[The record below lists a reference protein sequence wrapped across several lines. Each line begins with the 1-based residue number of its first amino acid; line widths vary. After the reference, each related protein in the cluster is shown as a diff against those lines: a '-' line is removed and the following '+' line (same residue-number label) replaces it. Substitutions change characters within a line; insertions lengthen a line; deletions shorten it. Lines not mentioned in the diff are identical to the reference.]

1 MLINTKLQL
10 NNSPGFFIVFEGGD
24 GAGKS
29 TQVKQLT
36 EKLTKLKETVVIT
49 REPGGT
55 ELGKKIREILLD
67 QNEFEVSPR
76 MEALLFAADRSIN
89 MSQIIKP
96 ALEKGNVVIA
106 DRHIDSS
113 IAYQGVGRGL
123 GAQTIEEIS
132 RWATQEIVPDLT
144 VLLDV
149 DANTGQSRLETKDR
163 LDRESTDFH
172 TKVNQAFRDLAKA
185 NPDRYIVI
193 DATKPVEEI
202 SDLVFNAYKAK
213 RK

>member
-1 MLINTKLQL
+1 MTKSVS
-10 NNSPGFFIVFEGGD
+10 NHPGFFVVFEGGD

-36 EKLTKLKETVVIT
+36 EKLTKLNETVVKT
-49 REPGGT
+49 CEPGGT

-67 QNEFEVSPR
+67 QNEFEVTPR

-132 RWATQEIVPDLT
+132 RWAVQGIVPDLT

-149 DANTGQSRLETKDR
+149 DANTGQSRLQTKDR
-163 LDRESTDFH
+163 LDRESNDFH

-193 DATKPVEEI
+193 DAGKSVEEI

>member
-1 MLINTKLQL
+1 MTKSVS
-10 NNSPGFFIVFEGGD
+10 NHPGFFVVFEGGD

-36 EKLTKLKETVVIT
+36 EKLTKLNETVVLT

-96 ALEKGNVVIA
+96 ALDKGNVVIA

-132 RWATQEIVPDLT
+132 RWAVQGIVPDLT

-149 DANTGQSRLETKDR
+149 DANTGQSRLQTKDR

-193 DATKPVEEI
+193 DAAKPVEEI

>member
-1 MLINTKLQL
+1 VSNH
-10 NNSPGFFIVFEGGD
+10 PGFFVVFEGGD

-36 EKLTKLKETVVIT
+36 EKLTKLNETVVKT

-149 DANTGQSRLETKDR
+149 DANTGQSRLQTKDR

>member
-1 MLINTKLQL
+1 MTKSVS
-10 NNSPGFFIVFEGGD
+10 NHPGFFVVFEGGD

-36 EKLTKLKETVVIT
+36 EKLTKLNETVVLT

-76 MEALLFAADRSIN
+76 MEALLFAADRLIN

-123 GAQTIEEIS
+123 GAQTIEDIS
-132 RWATQEIVPDLT
+132 RWAVQGIVPDLT
-144 VLLDV
+144 ILLDV
-149 DANTGQSRLETKDR
+149 DANTGQSRLQTKDR
-163 LDRESTDFH
+163 LDGESTDFH
-172 TKVNQAFRDLAKA
+172 TKVNQAFRDLANA

-193 DATKPVEEI
+193 NAAKPVEEI
-202 SDLVFNAYKAK
+202 SDLVFIAYKAK

>member
-1 MLINTKLQL
+1 MKKSVS
-10 NNSPGFFIVFEGGD
+10 NSPGFFIVFEGGD

-29 TQVKQLT
+29 TQVK
-36 EKLTKLKETVVIT
+36 KLTQKLESINETIVLT

-67 QNEFEVSPR
+67 QDEFEVTPR

-89 MSQIIKP
+89 MSQNIKP
-96 ALEKGNVVIA
+96 ALEKGFVVIG

-123 GAQTIEEIS
+123 GAQTIEDIS
-132 RWATQEIVPDLT
+132 RWAVQGIVPDLT

-149 DANTGQSRLETKDR
+149 DANTGQSRLESKDR
-163 LDRESTDFH
+163 LDRESADFH

-185 NPDRYIVI
+185 NQH
-193 DATKPVEEI
+193 VE
-202 SDLVFNAYKAK
+202 
-213 RK
+213 

>member
-1 MLINTKLQL
+1 MTKSVS
-10 NNSPGFFIVFEGGD
+10 NHPGFFVVFEGGD

-149 DANTGQSRLETKDR
+149 DANTGQSRLQTKDR

-185 NPDRYIVI
+185 NPNRYIVI

>member
-1 MLINTKLQL
+1 MSNHR
-10 NNSPGFFIVFEGGD
+10 GFFVVFEGGD

-29 TQVKQLT
+29 TQVQ
-36 EKLTKLKETVVIT
+36 KLTQKLEPLNETVVLT

-67 QNEFEVSPR
+67 QDEFEVTPR

-89 MSQIIKP
+89 MSQNIKP

-123 GAQTIEEIS
+123 GADTIEDIS
-132 RWATQEIVPDLT
+132 RWAVQGIVPDLT

-149 DANTGQSRLETKDR
+149 DANTGQSRLESKDR
-163 LDRESTDFH
+163 LDRESAEFH
-172 TKVNQAFRDLAKA
+172 TKVNQAFRDLSKA
-185 NPDRYIVI
+185 DPDRYIVI
-193 DATKPVEEI
+193 DASKPIDEI
-202 SDLVFNAYKAK
+202 ADLVFNAFKAK

>member
-1 MLINTKLQL
+1 MKSASNQ
-10 NNSPGFFIVFEGGD
+10 PGFFVVFEGGD

-29 TQVKQLT
+29 TQVK
-36 EKLTKLKETVVIT
+36 KLTQKLEALNETVVLT

-67 QNEFEVSPR
+67 QDEFEVTPR

-89 MSQIIKP
+89 MSQNIKP
-96 ALEKGNVVIA
+96 TLEKGFVVIA

-113 IAYQGVGRGL
+113 IAYQGVGRDL
-123 GAQTIEEIS
+123 GADTIEDIS
-132 RWATQEIVPDLT
+132 RWAVQGIVPDLT

-149 DANTGQSRLETKDR
+149 DANTGQSRLESKDR
-163 LDRESTDFH
+163 LDRESAEFH
-172 TKVNQAFRDLAKA
+172 TKVNRAFRDLAKA

-193 DATKPVEEI
+193 DASKPIDEI
-202 SDLVFNAYKAK
+202 ADLVFNAFKAK

>member
-1 MLINTKLQL
+1 MMKSVSNH
-10 NNSPGFFIVFEGGD
+10 PGLFVVFEGGD

-29 TQVKQLT
+29 TQVK
-36 EKLTKLKETVVIT
+36 KLTQKLESLNETVVLT

-67 QNEFEVSPR
+67 QDEFEVTPR

-89 MSQIIKP
+89 MSQNIKP

-123 GAQTIEEIS
+123 GADTIEDIS
-132 RWATQEIVPDLT
+132 RWAVQGIVPDLT

-149 DANTGQSRLETKDR
+149 DANTGQSRLESKDR
-163 LDRESTDFH
+163 LDR
-172 TKVNQAFRDLAKA
+172 
-185 NPDRYIVI
+185 
-193 DATKPVEEI
+193 
-202 SDLVFNAYKAK
+202 
-213 RK
+213 

>member
-1 MLINTKLQL
+1 MTKSVS
-10 NNSPGFFIVFEGGD
+10 NHPGFFVVFEGGD

-36 EKLTKLKETVVIT
+36 EKLTKLNETVVKT

-149 DANTGQSRLETKDR
+149 DANTGQSRLQTKDR

>member
-1 MLINTKLQL
+1 MTKSVS
-10 NNSPGFFIVFEGGD
+10 NHPGFFVVFEGGD

-123 GAQTIEEIS
+123 GVQTIEEIS

-149 DANTGQSRLETKDR
+149 DANTGQSRLQTKDR

-193 DATKPVEEI
+193 DATKPVKEI

>member
-1 MLINTKLQL
+1 MKKSVS
-10 NNSPGFFIVFEGGD
+10 NSPGFFIVFEGGD

-29 TQVKQLT
+29 TQVK
-36 EKLTKLKETVVIT
+36 KLTQKLESLNETVVLT

-67 QNEFEVSPR
+67 QDEFEITPR

-89 MSQIIKP
+89 MSQNIKP
-96 ALEKGNVVIA
+96 ALEKGSVVIG

-123 GAQTIEEIS
+123 GAQTIEDIS
-132 RWATQEIVPDLT
+132 RWAVQGIVPDLT

-149 DANTGQSRLETKDR
+149 DANTGQSRLESKDR
-163 LDRESTDFH
+163 LDRESADFH
-172 TKVNQAFRDLAKA
+172 NKVNQAFRDLAKA
-185 NPDRYIVI
+185 NPERYIVI
-193 DATKPVEEI
+193 DAAKPVEEI
-202 SDLVFNAYKAK
+202 AELVFNAFKTK
-213 RK
+213 RNKVR

>member
-1 MLINTKLQL
+1 VSNH
-10 NNSPGFFIVFEGGD
+10 PGFFVVFEGGD

-149 DANTGQSRLETKDR
+149 DANTGQSRLQTKDR

-185 NPDRYIVI
+185 NPNRYIVI

>member
-1 MLINTKLQL
+1 MTKSVS
-10 NNSPGFFIVFEGGD
+10 NHPGFFVVFEGGD

-132 RWATQEIVPDLT
+132 RWATQEIIPDLT

-149 DANTGQSRLETKDR
+149 DANTGQSRLQTKDR

>member
-1 MLINTKLQL
+1 MKKSVS
-10 NNSPGFFIVFEGGD
+10 NSPGFFIVFEGGD

-29 TQVKQLT
+29 TQVK
-36 EKLTKLKETVVIT
+36 KLTQKLESINETVVLT

-67 QNEFEVSPR
+67 QDEFEVTPR

-89 MSQIIKP
+89 MSQNIKP
-96 ALEKGNVVIA
+96 ALEKGFVVIG

-123 GAQTIEEIS
+123 GAQTIEDIS
-132 RWATQEIVPDLT
+132 RWAVQGIVPDLT

-149 DANTGQSRLETKDR
+149 DANTGQSRLESKDR
-163 LDRESTDFH
+163 LDRESADFH
-172 TKVNQAFRDLAKA
+172 IKVNQAFRDLAKA

-193 DATKPVEEI
+193 DAAKPVEEI
-202 SDLVFNAYKAK
+202 AELVFNAFKAK

>member
-1 MLINTKLQL
+1 VSNH
-10 NNSPGFFIVFEGGD
+10 PGFFVVFEGGD

-132 RWATQEIVPDLT
+132 RWATQEIIPDLT

-149 DANTGQSRLETKDR
+149 DANTGQSRLQTKDR

-193 DATKPVEEI
+193 NATKPVEEI

>member
-1 MLINTKLQL
+1 MTKSVS
-10 NNSPGFFIVFEGGD
+10 NHPGFFVVFEGGD

-36 EKLTKLKETVVIT
+36 EKLTKLNETVVLT

-123 GAQTIEEIS
+123 GAQTIEDIS
-132 RWATQEIVPDLT
+132 RWAVQGIVPDLT

-149 DANTGQSRLETKDR
+149 DANTGQSRLQIKDR
-163 LDRESTDFH
+163 LDRESNDFH

-193 DATKPVEEI
+193 DAVKPVEEI
-202 SDLVFNAYKAK
+202 SDLVFNAFKAK

>member
-1 MLINTKLQL
+1 MTKSVS
-10 NNSPGFFIVFEGGD
+10 NYPGFFVVFEGGD

-29 TQVKQLT
+29 TQVQKLT
-36 EKLTKLKETVVIT
+36 EKLESLNETVVIT

-67 QNEFEVSPR
+67 QEEFEVTPR

-89 MSQIIKP
+89 MSQNIKP

-123 GAQTIEEIS
+123 GPQTIEEIS
-132 RWATQEIVPDLT
+132 RWAVQGIVPDLT

-149 DANTGQSRLETKDR
+149 DANTGQSRLQSKDR
-163 LDRESTDFH
+163 LDRESQDFH
-172 TKVNQAFRDLAKA
+172 NKVNQAFRDLAKA

-193 DATKPVEEI
+193 DAAKAIEEI
-202 SDLVFNAYKAK
+202 AELVFNAYKAK

>member
-1 MLINTKLQL
+1 MTKSVS
-10 NNSPGFFIVFEGGD
+10 NHPGFFVVFEGGD

-36 EKLTKLKETVVIT
+36 EKLTKLNETVVLT
-49 REPGGT
+49 CEPGGT

-132 RWATQEIVPDLT
+132 RWAVQGIVPDLT

-149 DANTGQSRLETKDR
+149 DANTGQSRLQTKDR
-163 LDRESTDFH
+163 LDRESNDFH

-185 NPDRYIVI
+185 YPDRYIVI
-193 DATKPVEEI
+193 DAAKPVEEI

>member
-1 MLINTKLQL
+1 MKKSVS
-10 NNSPGFFIVFEGGD
+10 NNPGFFVVFEGGD

-29 TQVKQLT
+29 TQVK
-36 EKLTKLKETVVIT
+36 KLTQKLESLNETVVLT

-67 QNEFEVSPR
+67 QDEFEVTPR

-89 MSQIIKP
+89 MSQKIKP
-96 ALEKGNVVIA
+96 ALEKGFVVIA

-113 IAYQGVGRGL
+113 IAYQGVGRNL
-123 GAQTIEEIS
+123 GAETIEDIS
-132 RWATQEIVPDLT
+132 RWAVQGIVPDLT

-149 DANTGQSRLETKDR
+149 DANTGQSRLESKDR
-163 LDRESTDFH
+163 LDRESAEFH

-185 NPDRYIVI
+185 SPERYIVI
-193 DATKPVEEI
+193 DASKPIDEI
-202 SDLVFNAYKAK
+202 AELVFNAFKAK

>member
-1 MLINTKLQL
+1 VSNH
-10 NNSPGFFIVFEGGD
+10 PGFFVVFEGGD

>member
-1 MLINTKLQL
+1 MKKSVS
-10 NNSPGFFIVFEGGD
+10 NSPGFFIVFEGGD

-29 TQVKQLT
+29 TQVK
-36 EKLTKLKETVVIT
+36 KLTQKLESLNETVVLT

-67 QNEFEVSPR
+67 QDEFEVTPR

-89 MSQIIKP
+89 MSQNIKP
-96 ALEKGNVVIA
+96 ALEKGFVVIG

-123 GAQTIEEIS
+123 GAQTIEDIS
-132 RWATQEIVPDLT
+132 RWAVQGIVPDLT

-149 DANTGQSRLETKDR
+149 DANTGQSRLESKDR
-163 LDRESTDFH
+163 LDRESADFH
-172 TKVNQAFRDLAKA
+172 TKVNQAFRELAKA
-185 NPDRYIVI
+185 NPDRYVVI
-193 DATKPVEEI
+193 DAAKPVDEI
-202 SDLVFNAYKAK
+202 AELVFNAFKAK
-213 RK
+213 RN